1 MGAVCATEPVALPL
15 ALALQ
20 EDDLSE
26 RLEALNLAE
35 CLEQEAARRARLQAA
50 AFHALL
56 ALPEL
61 ARGLCVLWGLKT
73 SRCFAA
79 VAKNGGKSVR
89 GLLPNLHEE
98 AVPQFYV
105 MGGCLATTELAS
117 AQHYNPETNSWK
129 LLPPMPTE
137 RRWCAGA
144 ALKGWLYVIGG
155 QQEGHI
161 LPTAE
166 RFDVETGR
174 WEALPDMPTCREA
187 CAVASCASYLYVLGG
202 CQHDVP
208 LSVAERLHVEDLCWE
223 SLTEMP
229 CSRDACAATALQ
241 GRVYVAGGR
250 SSGHFLASAD
260 VLEGGATATV
270 RWSRLPPMPTA
281 RLGCFA
287 AAARSSVYVAG
298 GHAGRGRALAIIERF
313 DVAEYF
319 WELLTNMPSARLGAV
334 SLCWQPSQLRGRDLH
349 LYIFGGHNGQGAVD
363 LAERLELE
371 SDGISNP
378 RWERLPSMITPCY
391 SSAGAVLAW

>member
-73 SRCFAA
+73 SRRFAA
-79 VAKNGGKSVR
+79 
-89 GLLPNLHEE
+89 
-98 AVPQFYV
+98 
-105 MGGCLATTELAS
+105 
-117 AQHYNPETNSWK
+117 
-129 LLPPMPTE
+129 
-137 RRWCAGA
+137 
-144 ALKGWLYVIGG
+144 
-155 QQEGHI
+155 
-161 LPTAE
+161 
-166 RFDVETGR
+166 
-174 WEALPDMPTCREA
+174 
-187 CAVASCASYLYVLGG
+187 
-202 CQHDVP
+202 
-208 LSVAERLHVEDLCWE
+208 
-223 SLTEMP
+223 
-229 CSRDACAATALQ
+229 
-241 GRVYVAGGR
+241 
-250 SSGHFLASAD
+250 
-260 VLEGGATATV
+260 GGATATV

-378 RWERLPSMITPCY
+378 SSLPAKPSRMMATGRPASKHGRYGCCFRF
-391 SSAGAVLAW
+391 SLAYQEDTSDQDGL

>member
-1 MGAVCATEPVALPL
+1 MLVFIGVRCFRKDSEYYFWRTKRKWY
-15 ALALQ
+15 
-20 EDDLSE
+20 SE
-26 RLEALNLAE
+26 RWKLVSKPVTPVRL
-35 CLEQEAARRARLQAA
+35 CLCCQ
-50 AFHALL
+50 
-56 ALPEL
+56 
-61 ARGLCVLWGLKT
+61 G
-73 SRCFAA
+73 
-79 VAKNGGKSVR
+79 VR

-208 LSVAERLHVEDLCWE
+208 LSVAERLHVEDCW
-223 SLTEMP
+223 
-229 CSRDACAATALQ
+229 
-241 GRVYVAGGR
+241 GN
-250 SSGHFLASAD
+250 F
-260 VLEGGATATV
+260 
-270 RWSRLPPMPTA
+270 
-281 RLGCFA
+281 
-287 AAARSSVYVAG
+287 
-298 GHAGRGRALAIIERF
+298 
-313 DVAEYF
+313 
-319 WELLTNMPSARLGAV
+319 PS
-334 SLCWQPSQLRGRDLH
+334 
-349 LYIFGGHNGQGAVD
+349 
-363 LAERLELE
+363 
-371 SDGISNP
+371 
-378 RWERLPSMITPCY
+378 
-391 SSAGAVLAW
+391 